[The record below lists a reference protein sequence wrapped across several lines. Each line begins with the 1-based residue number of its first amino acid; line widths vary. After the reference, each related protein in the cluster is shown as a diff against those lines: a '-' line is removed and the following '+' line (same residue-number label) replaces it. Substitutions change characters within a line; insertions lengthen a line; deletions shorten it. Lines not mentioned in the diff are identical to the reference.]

1 MSYLVKDYMEK
12 SFPKISEEA
21 SATDAAKAMSESGGG
36 FLIVLEGGQPR
47 GIITEGDLVGKVM
60 ARELDPGEI
69 SAGEIMSSPLITVDP
84 DDDLLKAS
92 EAMQKNNVRRLPV
105 VRDGIIYG
113 VVTAQDIAQRCGDY
127 VSKSIR
133 DILRWSQPI

>member
-1 MSYLVKDYMEK
+1 MSYLVKDYMER
-12 SFPKISEEA
+12 SFLKISAEA
-21 SATDAAKAMSESGGG
+21 SATEAAKAMSESGGG
-36 FLIVLEGGQPR
+36 FLIVLEGGQPQ
-47 GIITEGDLVGKVM
+47 GIITDGDLVGKVM
-60 ARELDPGEI
+60 ARGLDPREV

-92 EAMQKNNVRRLPV
+92 DVMHKNNVRRLPV

-113 VVTAQDIAQRCGDY
+113 VLTAQDIAQHCGEY

-133 DILRWSQPI
+133 DMLRWSQPF

>member
-1 MSYLVKDYMEK
+1 MEK

-21 SATDAAKAMSESGGG
+21 SATDAAKAISDSGSG

-60 ARELDPGEI
+60 ARELDPAKI
-69 SAGEIMSSPLITVDP
+69 TAGEIMSSPLITVDP

-92 EAMQKNNVRRLPV
+92 EVMQKNSVRRLPV

-113 VVTAQDIAQRCGDY
+113 VLTAQDIAQHCGDY

-133 DILRWSQPI
+133 DILRWSLPI